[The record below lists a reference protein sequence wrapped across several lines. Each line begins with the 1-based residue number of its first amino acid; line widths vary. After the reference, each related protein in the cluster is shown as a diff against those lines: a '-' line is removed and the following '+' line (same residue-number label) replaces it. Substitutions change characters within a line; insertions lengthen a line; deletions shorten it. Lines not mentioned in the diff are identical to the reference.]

1 MQMINHEVGI
11 LVSAI
16 NKPKKSM
23 ENQRKSGG
31 NEMQLKTG

>member
-16 NKPKKSM
+16 NKPK
-23 ENQRKSGG
+23 NQRKSEE
-31 NEMQLKTG
+31 NEMQLKTGRKA